1 MIKQNSSVS
10 RRDIKL
16 YRKISFLCY
25 VKKAFAILLF
35 IEVQYTVNSPCSSW
49 IFVCLKTH
57 RSICQV
63 YFRSKPGIFVS
74 TIIMQTK
81 TWLQFYFHNK
91 ALWVLYLTYIRTIGT
106 HILVVYWK
114 CLTEDLQTLKTE
126 KLVDQNRYHAP
137 LTILSIN
144 HTVVKN
150 YSINILF
157 TMCVRCFQ
165 CLCKKYKEHWLGLGF
180 SEWIV
185 KVG

>member
-35 IEVQYTVNSPCSSW
+35 IEVQYTVNSTCSSW

-91 ALWVLYLTYIRTIGT
+91 ALWVLYLTYPDHWHSYLGC
-106 HILVVYWK
+106 LLEMPYWRFAN
-114 CLTEDLQTLKTE
+114 TENE
-126 KLVDQNRYHAP
+126 KLVDDQNRYHAP

-150 YSINILF
+150 YSINIF
-157 TMCVRCFQ
+157 FYNVR
-165 CLCKKYKEHWLGLGF
+165 
-180 SEWIV
+180 
-185 KVG
+185 

>member
-16 YRKISFLCY
+16 YRKITFLCY

-35 IEVQYTVNSPCSSW
+35 IEVQYTVNSTCSSW

-114 CLTEDLQTLKTE
+114 YWRFANTENE
-126 KLVDQNRYHAP
+126 KLVDDQNRYHAP

-150 YSINILF
+150 YSINIF
-157 TMCVRCFQ
+157 FYNVR
-165 CLCKKYKEHWLGLGF
+165 
-180 SEWIV
+180 
-185 KVG
+185 

>member
-35 IEVQYTVNSPCSSW
+35 IEVQYTVNSTCSSW

-91 ALWVLYLTYIRTIGT
+91 ALALISWLSIGNA
-106 HILVVYWK
+106 WRFAN
-114 CLTEDLQTLKTE
+114 TENE
-126 KLVDQNRYHAP
+126 KLVDDQNRYHAP

>member
-35 IEVQYTVNSPCSSW
+35 IEVQYTVNSTCSSW

-81 TWLQFYFHNK
+81 TWPQFYFHNK

-106 HILVVYWK
+106 HILVVYCWRFAN
-114 CLTEDLQTLKTE
+114 TENE
-126 KLVDQNRYHAP
+126 KLVDDQNRYHAP

-150 YSINILF
+150 YSINIF
-157 TMCVRCFQ
+157 FYNVR
-165 CLCKKYKEHWLGLGF
+165 
-180 SEWIV
+180 
-185 KVG
+185 

>member
-16 YRKISFLCY
+16 YRKITFLCY
-25 VKKAFAILLF
+25 VKKPFAILLF
-35 IEVQYTVNSPCSSW
+35 IEIQYTVNSTCSSW

-57 RSICQV
+57 RIICQV

-81 TWLQFYFHNK
+81 TWPQFYFHNK

-106 HILVVYWK
+106 HTLVVYWK
-114 CLTEDLQTLKTE
+114 CWRFANTENE
-126 KLVDQNRYHAP
+126 KLVDDQNRYHAP

-150 YSINILF
+150 YSINIF
-157 TMCVRCFQ
+157 FYNVR
-165 CLCKKYKEHWLGLGF
+165 
-180 SEWIV
+180 
-185 KVG
+185 

>member
-35 IEVQYTVNSPCSSW
+35 IEVQYTVNSTCLSW

-63 YFRSKPGIFVS
+63 YFRSKSGIFVS

-81 TWLQFYFHNK
+81 TWPQFYFHNK

-114 CLTEDLQTLKTE
+114 CWRFANTENE
-126 KLVDQNRYHAP
+126 KIVDDQNRYHAP

-157 TMCVRCFQ
+157 YNVR
-165 CLCKKYKEHWLGLGF
+165 
-180 SEWIV
+180 
-185 KVG
+185 

>member
-1 MIKQNSSVS
+1 MVIFKKLFTGMHQMIKQNSSVS

-16 YRKISFLCY
+16 YRKITFLCY
-25 VKKAFAILLF
+25 VKKPFAILLL

-74 TIIMQTK
+74 TTK
-81 TWLQFYFHNK
+81 TWPQFYFHNK

-114 CLTEDLQTLKTE
+114 CLTEGLQTLKT
-126 KLVDQNRYHAP
+126 
-137 LTILSIN
+137 
-144 HTVVKN
+144 KN
-150 YSINILF
+150 
-157 TMCVRCFQ
+157 
-165 CLCKKYKEHWLGLGF
+165 
-180 SEWIV
+180 
-185 KVG
+185 

>member
-16 YRKISFLCY
+16 YRKITFLCY

-114 CLTEDLQTLKTE
+114 CLTEGKHWKRKTSWWS
-126 KLVDQNRYHAP
+126 KSLPCPFN
-137 LTILSIN
+137 N
-144 HTVVKN
+144 TV
-150 YSINILF
+150 Y
-157 TMCVRCFQ
+157 
-165 CLCKKYKEHWLGLGF
+165 
-180 SEWIV
+180 
-185 KVG
+185 